1 MIYLDFPNFDEPVFD
16 ILGRSYQHA
25 VTMILSLTQNSIQIL
40 NTSHDA
46 NGHFTTLSWSFW
58 ARIQRRTESFTNF
71 LDTGFKLVSLEED
84 DEDGFVH
91 LISLSIIDT
100 KMFKLS

>member
-40 NTSHDA
+40 NASHDA
-46 NGHFTTLSWSFW
+46 NGHFTTLSWSFR

-71 LDTGFKLVSLEED
+71 LDAGFKLVSLEED

-91 LISLSIIDT
+91 LISLLIIDA